1 MSVLHRV
8 MTILAFVV
16 APSAAAARVADAQE
30 QLAYNDRAPR
40 FLAFVDGAM
49 KPLDVQRTAVLNQR
63 LALDLDGV
71 TVKAALEEIIA
82 RSALRL
88 VYRDELLPAG
98 PRVHLRASEIT
109 VASALAAVLLDAQ
122 VDVGFERGGG
132 AVLVRRS
139 SDGRPPAGTIVGRTT
154 DAKAGTAL
162 VGATVVI
169 EGTSRSAVSGTD
181 GRYRITD
188 VPPGTYTVRARYIG
202 FAPGIASV
210 TVTADQD
217 VTADFALAKSVQRL
231 DEVVTTGTVVE
242 SQVKTLPSPITV
254 IKADDIERLGIRRVD
269 DLFRGQIPGAL
280 KLDSGAGDGYPA
292 IAFRGASDFSQSLG
306 NEPYKVYV
314 DGVEVAYGNVI
325 SQMDAGLIDRVEIVR
340 GPQASTIYGSG
351 AIVGVIQI
359 FTKKGEA
366 GVGKPRVK
374 ASAAAGGLSSQWAD
388 NWTLQQDYSA
398 DVTGSLPSVSYH
410 LGGSYQSLGEWVP
423 EYRSKDRSMYAG
435 ARTVSGPLAVEISG
449 NYSDRLY
456 NSSPITP
463 YVLQQIRS
471 GRWDTGFN
479 AFYTTPFNPDIDRK
493 SGTLGTTVELH
504 TTPWW
509 EQRLTIGYNA
519 YDNPRSVTAPRFFVP
534 SDSLF
539 GFSEFLTTRASLS
552 YNTTLTARPTDLLR
566 TSLTLGI
573 DGFNAKERIS
583 SGNQDSIGTFV
594 GSTFIRRSDYT
605 NRGYYAQ
612 AQIGV
617 AERVYLTGGIR
628 ADDNSNFG
636 ADYGLSVAPRVG
648 LAVTQPIGTGSIKL
662 RGSWGKA
669 IEAPLPYQRSA
680 SQGVFDIQLANDQLG
695 PETQQGFDAGVELD
709 YGRVSLQGTYY
720 AQHIDGV
727 ISSVTIG
734 DPNAPVPSFQFLN
747 LGRISNKGLELEG
760 TLRAAP
766 FAVSA
771 NFTVFDSHAEELTP
785 SATGTDQ
792 GQYLPGDRLLAIPR
806 NSGGLSLS
814 YGARRTAAT
823 VSLTYVGSFRNY
835 DYIALDDA
843 RYGSGTFT
851 NYRDYIIDY
860 PAFVKGN
867 LRVSQGLTDQ
877 WGVFARVDNLWDSQS
892 SEISNTTPVLGRLVM
907 LGASMDIR

>member
-1 MSVLHRV
+1 
-8 MTILAFVV
+8 
-16 APSAAAARVADAQE
+16 
-30 QLAYNDRAPR
+30 
-40 FLAFVDGAM
+40 
-49 KPLDVQRTAVLNQR
+49 
-63 LALDLDGV
+63 
-71 TVKAALEEIIA
+71 
-82 RSALRL
+82 
-88 VYRDELLPAG
+88 
-98 PRVHLRASEIT
+98 
-109 VASALAAVLLDAQ
+109 VLLDAG
-122 VDVGFERGGG
+122 VDV
-132 AVLVRRS
+132 LMTP
-139 SDGRPPAGTIVGRTT
+139 DGRAALVKRPAAVALQTGTIVGRVT
-154 DAKAGTAL
+154 DKNGGTAL
-162 VGATVVI
+162 VGATLVV
-169 EGTSRSAVSGTD
+169 EGTSRSASTRND
-181 GRYRITD
+181 GFYRIPDLT
-188 VPPGTYTVRARYIG
+188 PGNYTVRVRYIG
-202 FAPGIASV
+202 YTPGSASV
-210 TVTADQD
+210 TVSADQEA
-217 VTADFALAKSVQRL
+217 TADFSLQRSAQRL

-269 DLFRGQIPGAL
+269 ELFRGQIPGAV
-280 KLDSGAGDGYPA
+280 KLDAGQGDGYPA
-292 IAFRGASDFSQSLG
+292 IAFRGGSDFSQSLG

-325 SQMDAGLIDRVEIVR
+325 SQMDAGLIDRVEIIR

-359 FTKKGEA
+359 FTKKGDA
-366 GVGKPRVK
+366 SSRRPHLR

-398 DVTGSLPSVSYH
+398 DVTGSLPSTSYH
-410 LGGSYQSLGEWVP
+410 LGGSFQSLGEWVP

-435 ARTVSGPLAVEISG
+435 ARMVSGPIAVEISG

-456 NSSPITP
+456 NSSPVTP
-463 YVLQQIRS
+463 YVVDQIRS

-479 AFYTTPFNPDIDRK
+479 GFYTAPFNPDIDRK

-504 TTPWW
+504 ATPWW

-519 YDNPRSVTAPRFFVP
+519 YDNPRSVTAPRFYVP
-534 SDSLF
+534 SDSLR
-539 GFSEFLTTRASLS
+539 GFSEFQTTRASLS

-573 DGFNAKERIS
+573 DGFNAKERVS
-583 SGNQDSIGTFV
+583 SGSQDAGGVFV
-594 GSTFIRRSDYT
+594 GSTFISRSDYT

-648 LAVTQPIGTGSIKL
+648 LAVSQPIGAGSIKL

-669 IEAPLPYQRSA
+669 IKPPLPFQRNA
-680 SQGVFDIQLANDQLG
+680 SQGMFDIQLANDHLG

-709 YGRVSLQGTYY
+709 VGRVSLQGTYY

-734 DPNAPVPSFQFLN
+734 DPNVPVPSFQFLN

-771 NFTVFDSHAEELTP
+771 NFTVFNSRAEELTP
-785 SATGTDQ
+785 SGTGADL

-806 NSGGLSLS
+806 NSGGLSLN

-823 VSLTYVGSFRNY
+823 ISLTYVGPFRNY
-835 DYIALDDA
+835 DYIALDNA
-843 RYGSGTFT
+843 RFGGGTFT
-851 NYRDYIIDY
+851 NYRDYIIEY

-877 WGVFARVDNLWDSQS
+877 WGVFARVDNLWNSHS
-892 SEISNTTPVLGRLVM
+892 IEVINVNPVQGRLVM
-907 LGASMDIR
+907 LGASVDIR